1 MKPLSFSLTL
11 PILLTLF
18 IPFNLAYPA
27 DPPAS
32 QITSQSLV
40 SAEVL
45 RAKIKEIEAN
55 VDLDKITKKNLTNGY
70 QTALSNLEMAI
81 TNQNAADKF
90 SKFRKTAPEQTR
102 NIRKEL
108 EQAKESSKA
117 SSSDVKLNITK
128 KTPLPQLQQLLLQE
142 EANLASIQTR
152 LSDDEERLNNMLSRP
167 AMVQKRLLQAKK
179 RQEKID
185 GKIKIPAPKTESP
198 QETEVRHWMLV
209 AEEQALREEI
219 EMLNQELISQPIHIE
234 LLRAQID
241 QKVWDIKPI
250 EKRVHIL
257 QKRVNELH
265 IAEAEKTQKEAQAAQ
280 EKSRGKHSLVQMMA
294 KKNASLSEY
303 ISFLANHLDE
313 LTKRKD
319 DLNKEA
325 ERLQEN
331 YQISKQRIEL
341 VGMRQELAKA
351 FAEQSR
357 RLKNLAGRKEEA
369 GLPEK
374 QIAEINITRIQY
386 YDEAQA
392 LKNIPNYVANLTA
405 DLSLEISKSIEEELK
420 DLAEKRQELL
430 SQALNIQRTYLLVLN
445 EIDVARGRFLE
456 IIKVYKHFLDKYLL
470 WVRNTSLL
478 TPRALLTVPD
488 QFVGLLSPANWD
500 EAVQILKF
508 QVSHSPILMLPLVLL
523 AIIFWKRKWLI
534 NMLERT
540 GKEVG
545 NPASDRFI
553 FTVQALSLTLMI
565 AAPWPIFME
574 MLGWKLDLPE
584 STAFTQAL
592 SLALNMVAPAFY
604 FLLVF
609 RFMTI
614 PNGFAEAHLRW
625 SAPNL
630 QRLRFE
636 LRWFMLVFL
645 PILLITAI
653 SVFSDYGHLGGELGR
668 IGIMA
673 LLITIAVIF
682 YRLLRPRKGIVCGF
696 LAQHPTSFLTRWH
709 HLWFALILVLTLF
722 AAALTFSGYIYSSGM
737 LFGRLYRTVGLI
749 SALVILY
756 FLGIRWVLLVLNRK
770 ASSKMASNEGSEIDY
785 TTLDK
790 ESRQLISYVMV
801 VAGIFGL
808 WYIWLELLPALGILD
823 NITLWYHTKMVSGVA
838 KNLPVTLGDICLAII
853 ILFIIVGGLKYL
865 STFQEIV
872 LRQFTSMR
880 PSVRYASIT
889 LSSYAILAIG
899 IALVFS
905 LLGGSWEEIQWIFAA
920 LGVGIGFGLQEIVAN
935 FICGIIILFER
946 PVRIGDV
953 VTIGDI
959 DGTVS
964 RIQIRA
970 TTITLFD
977 KKELLVP
984 NKEFITGRLINW
996 SLSDAITRVT
1006 VSVEIAY
1013 GSDIQKAMSLMSQ
1026 AAEENKWVLK
1036 SPAPFVTIEG
1046 FVDNRLKLI
1055 LRCYIDLIEHR
1066 LQTITAL
1073 HEGIARKFNEAGIII
1088 PAPRKDLYLNTPK
1101 TLDVR
1106 LRQDDDKPGP

>member
-1 MKPLSFSLTL
+1 MKPLSFPVLLT
-11 PILLTLF
+11 ILLTLF
-18 IPFNLAYPA
+18 LPFNLAYPA
-27 DPPAS
+27 DPPAG
-32 QITSQSLV
+32 QVV
-40 SAEVL
+40 SKGPVTVEVIK
-45 RAKIKEIEAN
+45 AKIKEVEAN
-55 VDLDKITKKNLTNGY
+55 VDLDKNTKGKLTNRY
-70 QTALSNLEMAI
+70 RMAISNLEMERS
-81 TNQNAADKF
+81 NDKAADEF
-90 SKFRKTAPEQTR
+90 LTARKTATEQAR
-102 NIRKEL
+102 NIRKKL
-108 EQAKESSKA
+108 EQAKT
-117 SSSDVKLNITK
+117 SSSDVTLNITK
-128 KTPLPQLQQLLLQE
+128 KAPLTEIKQFLLLE
-142 EANLASIQTR
+142 EANLVAIKAK
-152 LSDDEERLNNMLSRP
+152 LSDAKEQLDNTLSRP
-167 AMVQKRLLQAKK
+167 AIVQKRLLQAKK
-179 RQEKID
+179 RQ
-185 GKIKIPAPKTESP
+185 GKIAGEIKVPAPKTESP
-198 QETEVRHWMLV
+198 LETEVRNWMLATEELAIR
-209 AEEQALREEI
+209 AEI
-219 EMLNQELISQPIHIE
+219 KMLDQELLSQPMRVE
-234 LLRAQID
+234 LLRAQVD
-241 QKVWDIKPI
+241 QKMWKIKPI
-250 EKRVHIL
+250 EERVHKL
-257 QKRVNELH
+257 QEWVNEQHL
-265 IAEAEKTQKEAQAAQ
+265 AQAEKTEVEAQVAQ
-280 EKSRGKHSLVQMMA
+280 QMSRGKHALVQMMA
-294 KKNASLSEY
+294 EQNVALSQD
-303 ISFLANHLDE
+303 ISFLAASLEDITN
-313 LTKRKD
+313 RKD

-341 VGMRQELAKA
+341 FGMRQELAKA

-357 RLKNLAGRKEEA
+357 RLKNLAGSKEKA

-374 QIAEINITRIQY
+374 QIAEINMTRIQY
-386 YDEAQA
+386 NDEAQA

-405 DLSLEISKSIEEELK
+405 DLSMEISKSIEEELK

-430 SQALNIQRTYLLVLN
+430 SQALNTQRTYLLVLN

-456 IIKVYKHFLDKYLL
+456 IIKIYKHFLEKYLL

-584 STAFTQAL
+584 STVFTQAV
-592 SLALNMVAPAFY
+592 SLALKMVAPAFY

-709 HLWFALILVLTLF
+709 HLWFALVLVLTLF

-770 ASSKMASNEGSEIDY
+770 ASSKMANNEGSEIDY

-853 ILFIIVGGLKYL
+853 ILFIIVGGLKHL

-899 IALVFS
+899 TALVFS
-905 LLGGSWEEIQWIFAA
+905 LLGGSWKEIQWIFAA

-935 FICGIIILFER
+935 FICGLIILFER
-946 PVRIGDV
+946 PIRIGDV

-996 SLSDAITRVT
+996 SLSDPITRVT
-1006 VSVEIAY
+1006 VSVEITY

-1026 AAEENKWVLK
+1026 TAEENKWVLK

-1088 PAPRKDLYLNTPK
+1088 PAPQRDLYLNTPK

-1106 LRQDDDKPGP
+1106 LKQDDKKPEP